1 MYKELDGN
9 THALNRHL
17 DEMDK
22 HDAEEARFEAK
33 VAETVD
39 DLMTIGSG
47 GPFYLYELVYQLLA
61 DEDGKA
67 EIAVLVSQLIQS
79 KDVAKTIMQVK
90 ASIRDEVDA
99 KVREGTNA

>member
-67 EIAVLVSQLIQS
+67 EIAYLVSEIIKG
-79 KDVAKTIMQVK
+79 KDFD
-90 ASIRDEVDA
+90 RDMMSLRSFIHGEVDA